1 VKVAVSHFTLYS
13 SPFTLRKA
21 IAAALILV
29 ISLTTAHSE
38 TARDADLTRIRADIA
53 RLRKRLDDVRTQT
66 RSAEH
71 DLEEADL
78 ELGIRTNELQLAID
92 MQSQL
97 EQQRQELESQIASI
111 ASNIA
116 REKAFLRKR
125 LAVLYRLGGLSYL
138 RLLMSIDD
146 RRDPVQAVSMLGF
159 LVSRDARA
167 VSRFQA
173 AGEQLRA
180 RNADLADR
188 QQRLAAARHIVEQ
201 RHQAMASARA
211 SKERMLASL
220 RSEGSQSE
228 QKLAELEEKAKRLEH
243 LLDVLSRQNGTTA
256 AAAIDIRTVQG
267 ALAWPVQGRIIEHF
281 GKQRNAKFSTVTFNN
296 GLKIAA
302 APGTE
307 VRSVFAG
314 TVLFSQW
321 FKGYGNLVIL
331 DHGNRV
337 FSLYGN
343 LKAPAVAV
351 GDRINAGQAIAG
363 VGESEDAHSGYLYFE
378 IRQDNKPED
387 PQKWLR

>member
-1 VKVAVSHFTLYS
+1 MHCANRRRA
-13 SPFTLRKA
+13 RKA
-21 IAAALILV
+21 VVAALIV
-29 ISLTTAHSE
+29 SISLTTAHSQ
-38 TARDADLTRIRADIA
+38 TARDADLTRIRAEIG

-66 RSAEH
+66 RGAEH

-97 EQQRQELESQIASI
+97 EQQRHDLESQIATI
-111 ASNIA
+111 ASNVA

-138 RLLMSIDD
+138 RLLLSIDD

-167 VSRFQA
+167 VARFQS

-180 RNADLADR
+180 RNADLTDR
-188 QQRLAAARHIVEQ
+188 QQKLAGVRRVVEQ
-201 RHQAMASARA
+201 RQKEMASARA
-211 SKERMLASL
+211 RKERMLASL

-243 LLDVLSRQNGTTA
+243 LLDALSRQNGTA
-256 AAAIDIRTVQG
+256 AVAAIDIRTIQG
-267 ALAWPVQGRIIEHF
+267 ALAWPVQGKVIEHF
-281 GKQRNAKFSTVTFNN
+281 GKQTNAKFSTVTFNN

-302 APGTE
+302 APGAE

-343 LKAPAVAV
+343 LKSPAVAV
-351 GDRINAGQAIAG
+351 GDRVNAGQTIAG
-363 VGESEDAHSGYLYFE
+363 VGESEAAHSGYLYFE